1 VYLLE
6 VNLSRLLQP
15 FMRELTIGNF
25 FRGLKAMCMSRV
37 SRSGSRGSGG
47 GSSRGVG
54 RSRGKGGGRGIR
66 SEREV
71 AELQKKVKI

>member
-1 VYLLE
+1 
-6 VNLSRLLQP
+6 
-15 FMRELTIGNF
+15 
-25 FRGLKAMCMSRV
+25 
-37 SRSGSRGSGG
+37 
-47 GSSRGVG
+47 VG